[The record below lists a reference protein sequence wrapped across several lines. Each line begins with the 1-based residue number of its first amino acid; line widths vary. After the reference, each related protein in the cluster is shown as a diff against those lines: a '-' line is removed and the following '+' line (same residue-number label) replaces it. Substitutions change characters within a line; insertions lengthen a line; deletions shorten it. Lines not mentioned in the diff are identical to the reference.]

1 MDFEKHKSHKF
12 WREPLSNL
20 PLSFSR
26 KESQTVLILLQNS
39 AVAGQNTLEKNTFLK
54 KWATLDFEKH
64 KSLQYISPSMTCYV
78 IDFTNKSDIDH
89 TNLTSEVTKGY

>member
-1 MDFEKHKSHKF
+1 MDFEKHKSHNF
-12 WREPLSNL
+12 WQEPLSNL
-20 PLSFSR
+20 PLGFSR

-39 AVAGQNTLEKNTFLK
+39 AVAGQNTLEKNTFFK
-54 KWATLDFEKH
+54 EGATLDFEKH

>member
-1 MDFEKHKSHKF
+1 MDFEKHKSHNF
-12 WREPLSNL
+12 WQEPLSNL
-20 PLSFSR
+20 PLGFSR